1 MLKISVKSHQTS
13 PKPSSSLQWWES
25 PPTLTPF
32 YAALSS
38 SETPATLAKP
48 STVPNKT
55 SAPVAKPSTVS
66 LREMDCSPSPP
77 IMRLPKLVS
86 AMSSSQERT

>member
-1 MLKISVKSHQTS
+1 MMGVL
-13 PKPSSSLQWWES
+13 
-25 PPTLTPF
+25 PTLTPF
-32 YAALSS
+32 CAAPSS
-38 SETPATLAKP
+38 SETPVTLIKL
-48 STVPNKT
+48 STVSNKT

-66 LREMDCSPSPP
+66 PRETDCSPNSP